1 MKKPGTFK
9 LGIQYAKAESGSY
22 LGGTTLGV
30 DPTAISYDSQN
41 KNVKYWLATGDVI
54 LAQNLRLHGEYAF
67 NVKADRVG
75 GGDKDYD
82 DVSSVSL
89 NYVF

>member
-1 MKKPGTFK
+1 
-9 LGIQYAKAESGSY
+9 
-22 LGGTTLGV
+22 
-30 DPTAISYDSQN
+30 
-41 KNVKYWLATGDVI
+41 VKYWLATGDVI